1 MRHFVPESCLH
12 GNDPGPFG
20 PFFRTRSKQNVSIF
34 VGNLPFRAEQEDVTE
49 LFAQF
54 GEVVNCALPLERDTG
69 RKRGFAFVEMSDDAA
84 EEAAI
89 EGLQGAE
96 LMGRPLRINKAEPR
110 GSAPRRDGGGGG
122 GGYGGGGGG
131 GYGGGGGGGYG
142 GGGGGG
148 YGGGGSGGGGGG
160 DRPSGAR
167 GWEDRSYGARDSA
180 APQGGNAYDEGR
192 VRRRRSSGG
201 GGTGTSGTGAG
212 GGDDFSG
219 YGGAEG

>member
-1 MRHFVPESCLH
+1 MEHHFVSELWPD
-12 GNDPGPFG
+12 GNVPGPFG
-20 PFFRTRSKQNVSIF
+20 PFFRTRSTQNVSIF

-110 GSAPRRDGGGGG
+110 GSAPRRGGGG

-131 GYGGGGGGGYG
+131 GGGGYG
-142 GGGGGG
+142 GGG
-148 YGGGGSGGGGGG
+148 GGGGGG

-192 VRRRRSSGG
+192 SRRRRSSGG
-201 GGTGTSGTGAG
+201 GGTGAS

>member
-1 MRHFVPESCLH
+1 M
-12 GNDPGPFG
+12 
-20 PFFRTRSKQNVSIF
+20 SIF
-34 VGNLPFRAEQEDVTE
+34 VGNLPFRAEQEDVIE

-54 GEVVNCALPLERDTG
+54 GEVTNCALPLERDTG
-69 RKRGFAFVEMSDDAA
+69 RKRGFAFVEMADEST

-110 GSAPRRDGGGGG
+110 GSAPRRGGGGGGYGGGGGGGG

-131 GYGGGGGGGYG
+131 YG
-142 GGGGGG
+142 
-148 YGGGGSGGGGGG
+148 GGGGGG

-167 GWEDRSYGARDSA
+167 GWEDRSYGARDNA
-180 APQGGNAYDEGR
+180 GEGNAYDEGR
-192 VRRRRSSGG
+192 SRLRRGSSSGG
-201 GGTGTSGTGAG
+201 G
-212 GGDDFSG
+212 DDYSG

>member
-1 MRHFVPESCLH
+1 MVRHFVPESWPH

-131 GYGGGGGGGYG
+131 G
-142 GGGGGG
+142 
-148 YGGGGSGGGGGG
+148 

-201 GGTGTSGTGAG
+201 GGTGASGTGAG

>member
-1 MRHFVPESCLH
+1 MVRHFVPESWPH

-122 GGYGGGGGG
+122 GGYGGV
-131 GYGGGGGGGYG
+131 
-142 GGGGGG
+142 
-148 YGGGGSGGGGGG
+148 GGGGGG

-201 GGTGTSGTGAG
+201 GGTGASGTGAG

>member
-1 MRHFVPESCLH
+1 MEHHFVSELWPD
-12 GNDPGPFG
+12 GNVPGPFG
-20 PFFRTRSKQNVSIF
+20 PFFRTRSTQNVSIF

-110 GSAPRRDGGGGG
+110 GSAPRRGGGGGGYGGGG

-131 GYGGGGGGGYG
+131 GGYG
-142 GGGGGG
+142 
-148 YGGGGSGGGGGG
+148 GGGGGG

-192 VRRRRSSGG
+192 SRRRRSSGG
-201 GGTGTSGTGAG
+201 GGTGAS

>member
-1 MRHFVPESCLH
+1 M
-12 GNDPGPFG
+12 
-20 PFFRTRSKQNVSIF
+20 SIF
-34 VGNLPFRAEQEDVTE
+34 VGNLPFRAEQEDVIE

-54 GEVVNCALPLERDTG
+54 GEVTNCALPLERDTG
-69 RKRGFAFVEMSDDAA
+69 RKRGFAFIEMADEST

-110 GSAPRRDGGGGG
+110 GSAPRRGGGGYGGGGGGYRGGGGGYGGGG

-131 GYGGGGGGGYG
+131 Y
-142 GGGGGG
+142 
-148 YGGGGSGGGGGG
+148 GGGG

-167 GWEDRSYGARDSA
+167 GWEDRSYGARENA
-180 APQGGNAYDEGR
+180 GEGNAYDEGR
-192 VRRRRSSGG
+192 SRRRRGSSSGG
-201 GGTGTSGTGAG
+201 GG
-212 GGDDFSG
+212 GDDYSG

>member
-1 MRHFVPESCLH
+1 M
-12 GNDPGPFG
+12 
-20 PFFRTRSKQNVSIF
+20 SIF
-34 VGNLPFRAEQEDVTE
+34 VGNLPFRAEQEDVIE

-54 GEVVNCALPLERDTG
+54 GEVTNCALPLERDTG
-69 RKRGFAFVEMSDDAA
+69 RKRGFAFIEMADEST

-110 GSAPRRDGGGGG
+110 GSAPRRGGGGYGGGGGG

-131 GYGGGGGGGYG
+131 YRGGGGGYG
-142 GGGGGG
+142 GG
-148 YGGGGSGGGGGG
+148 YGGGGGG

-167 GWEDRSYGARDSA
+167 GWEDRSYGARDNA
-180 APQGGNAYDEGR
+180 GEGNAYDEGR
-192 VRRRRSSGG
+192 SRRRRGSSSGG
-201 GGTGTSGTGAG
+201 G
-212 GGDDFSG
+212 DDYSG

>member
-1 MRHFVPESCLH
+1 M
-12 GNDPGPFG
+12 
-20 PFFRTRSKQNVSIF
+20 SIF
-34 VGNLPFRAEQEDVTE
+34 VGNLPFRAEQEDVIE
-49 LFAQF
+49 LFAAH
-54 GEVVNCALPLERDTG
+54 GEVTNCALPLERDTG
-69 RKRGFAFVEMSDDAA
+69 RKRGFAFVEMVDEAA
-84 EEAAI
+84 EAAAI
-89 EGLQGAE
+89 EALQGAE

-110 GSAPRRDGGGGG
+110 GSAPRRGGGGGYGGGG

-142 GGGGGG
+142 GGGGG
-148 YGGGGSGGGGGG
+148 YGGGGGGGYGGGG

-192 VRRRRSSGG
+192 IRRRRSSGG
-201 GGTGTSGTGAG
+201 GGTGG

>member
-1 MRHFVPESCLH
+1 M
-12 GNDPGPFG
+12 
-20 PFFRTRSKQNVSIF
+20 SIF
-34 VGNLPFRAEQEDVTE
+34 VGNLPFRAEQEDVIE

-54 GEVVNCALPLERDTG
+54 GEVTNCALPLERDTG
-69 RKRGFAFVEMSDDAA
+69 RKRGFAFIEMADEST

-110 GSAPRRDGGGGG
+110 GSAPRRGG

-131 GYGGGGGGGYG
+131 GYGGGGGGYR
-142 GGGGGG
+142 GGGGG
-148 YGGGGSGGGGGG
+148 YGGGGGGYGGG

-167 GWEDRSYGARDSA
+167 GWEDRSYGARDNA
-180 APQGGNAYDEGR
+180 GEGNAYDEGR
-192 VRRRRSSGG
+192 SRRRRGSSGG
-201 GGTGTSGTGAG
+201 GG
-212 GGDDFSG
+212 DDYSG